1 MRWICL
7 LIGYFCGSFLTA
19 DVVSYHYTGHSAA
32 TLGASHNPGMANV
45 MRTLGFKPGM
55 IVLLGDLG
63 KCALAMGLSHWL
75 FPTSLAIL
83 YAGLGTIFGHDF
95 PFWRHFHGGKGVA
108 CTCALVVMYRPMWGL
123 IALIIGGLVVVVSKK
138 LWIGGIWMPMLCILP
153 WMMQSKEAGLVCIL
167 VSGLSLYSFRKDIRK
182 R

>member
-1 MRWICL
+1 M
-7 LIGYFCGSFLTA
+7 IGYLCGSFLTA

-32 TLGASHNPGMANV
+32 TLGTSHNPGMANV
-45 MRTLGFKPGM
+45 MRTLGCKPGM
-55 IVLLGDLG
+55 LVLLGDLC
-63 KCALAMGLSHWL
+63 KCALAMAVSSWL
-75 FPTSLAIL
+75 FPTSYAVL
-83 YAGLGTIFGHDF
+83 YAGLGTVFGHDF

-108 CTCALVVMYRPMWGL
+108 CTCVLLVMYCPIWGF

-138 LWIGGIWMPMLCILP
+138 LWIGGILMPTLCILP
-153 WMMQSKEAGLVCIL
+153 WMIQSREAGLICIL